1 MYIKILKL
9 FHSTTGNYYW
19 NYEKLGFSVQK
30 RALLTLGLLS
40 LDDIALSKNSQ

>member
-9 FHSTTGNYYW
+9 FYSTTDNYYW
-19 NYEKLGFSVQK
+19 NYEKLSFSVKK

-40 LDDIALSKNSQ
+40 LDDIA